1 MSREG
6 KIFLVGLGPGDQ
18 ALLTRQAE
26 AALKQAEVVVGYRR
40 YVELVRPLLQ
50 DKDIRIGRMRE
61 EVERARWAV
70 EEALSG
76 RKVALI
82 SGGDPGLYGMVAPVL
97 EVLEAQGWRPG
108 EPPQVEIIP
117 GITAALAAS
126 ACFGAPLSTD
136 TALIS
141 LSDQLEPWEAIAQRI
156 KAAAQADFVLALYN
170 PKSRRRI
177 RPFEEAVAILQEIL
191 PPETPVGIAKEV
203 FREGQRL
210 LLTNLAHLLDYKDEI
225 DMGTTIIVGR
235 RDTRVLGT
243 WLLTP
248 RGYGR
253 KYTLA

>member
-1 MSREG
+1 MKPEG
-6 KIFLVGLGPGDQ
+6 KIFLVGLGPGGQ
-18 ALLTRQAE
+18 ALLTRQAQE
-26 AALKQAEVVVGYRR
+26 ALQEAEVVVGYRR
-40 YVELVRPLLQ
+40 YVDLVRPLIQ

-61 EVERARWAV
+61 EIERARWAV

-108 EPPQVEIIP
+108 QPPGVEVIP

-126 ACFGAPLSTD
+126 ACLGAPLSTD

-141 LSDQLEPWEAIAQRI
+141 LSDQLEPWDAIAKRLR
-156 KAAAQADFVLALYN
+156 AAAKADFVIALYN
-170 PKSRRRI
+170 PKSRRRV
-177 RPFEEAVAILQEIL
+177 RPFEEAVAILQEVL

-210 LLTNLAHLLDYKDEI
+210 LITSLAHLLDYKDEI

-235 RDTRVLGT
+235 RDTRTLGS

-253 KYTLA
+253 KYILA